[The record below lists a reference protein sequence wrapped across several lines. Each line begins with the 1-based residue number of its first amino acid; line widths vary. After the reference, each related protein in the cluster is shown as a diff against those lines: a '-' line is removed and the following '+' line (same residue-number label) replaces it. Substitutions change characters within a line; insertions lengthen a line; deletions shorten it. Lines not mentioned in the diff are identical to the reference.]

1 MNNGSMVNITLP
13 DNSIKAF
20 ESYPTGMDVAI
31 SISEGFARNC
41 VAMEID
47 GKRLDL
53 NQKIKEDCSL
63 QLITT
68 KDKKA
73 LEILRH
79 SAAHVM
85 AEAVQNLYPDALLT
99 IGPVVED
106 GFYYDIDMKPVSE
119 EDFPAIEAEMNNIIK
134 AKKTFERKVVTTEQA
149 LEIFKGNPYKTEL
162 INELTNSQAGQKIS
176 PNREQNTNQNIEH
189 NANNN
194 RYHEL
199 SLYQQGGFTD
209 LCRGPHIPNTGM
221 IKGIKLMKT
230 SGAYW
235 RADQS
240 KAQLQRLYGTAFFD
254 KKDLNAY
261 LHLIE
266 EAKKR
271 DHRKIGT
278 KLDLYSFHQEA
289 AGMPFFHAKGMEMW
303 NVLLEYWREEH
314 KRAGYVETK
323 TPVMLSRHLWEQ
335 SGHWENYRE
344 NMYTS
349 VVDEE
354 EYAIKPMNCPGGMIL
369 YKTGSYS
376 YRDLPLR
383 AGEIGLVHRHEKSGA
398 LSGLFRVRAFHQD
411 DAHIFMTPEQIEGE
425 ILGVLQLVNRIY
437 SRFGLGFHL
446 ELSTRPKKSIGSDA
460 QWEAATNG
468 LKNAMNKYGKDYVI
482 NEGDGAFY
490 GPKIDIHIKDAL
502 GRTWQCGTVQLD
514 MALPERF
521 DLWYKGADNEKHR
534 PIMIHRVIY
543 GSIERFFGI
552 LVEHFAGKF
561 PLWLAPVQ
569 AVILP
574 INDELSPYAHAVSS
588 QMSEHGI
595 RCEVDTRTESL
606 KKKIRDAQVNYTPL
620 IITIGDK
627 ERESLT
633 LSVRT
638 LDGNVTMGMTL
649 DGFIKPV
656 VKHIKNRLLEDIVL

>member
-1 MNNGSMVNITLP
+1 MINITLP
-13 DNSIKAF
+13 DNSIKSF
-20 ESYPTGMDVAI
+20 DSSPSGMDVAL

-47 GKRLDL
+47 GRLLDL
-53 NQKIKEDCSL
+53 NQKIQEDSL
-63 QLITT
+63 IRFITT
-68 KDKKA
+68 KDKEA
-73 LEILRH
+73 LDVLRH

-85 AEAVQNLYPDALLT
+85 AEAVQNLYPDAALT

-106 GFYYDIDMKPVSE
+106 GFYYDIDMPPVSE

-134 AKKTFERKVVTTEQA
+134 AKKSFERKVVTREEA

-162 INELTNSQAGQKIS
+162 IQELTAQSN
-176 PNREQNTNQNIEH
+176 EQ
-189 NANNN
+189 
-194 RYHEL
+194 EL
-199 SLYQQGGFTD
+199 SLYQQGGFID
-209 LCRGPHIPNTGM
+209 LCRGPHIPHTGM
-221 IKGIKLMKT
+221 LKGIKLMKT

-240 KAQLQRLYGTAFFD
+240 RAQLQRLYGTAFFD

-271 DHRKIGT
+271 DHRKLGT
-278 KLDLYSFHQEA
+278 RLDLYSFHQEA

-314 KRAGYVETK
+314 KRDGYVETK

-349 VVDEE
+349 VVDGE

-383 AGEIGLVHRHEKSGA
+383 AGEIGLVHRHEMSGA

-425 ILGVLQLVNRIY
+425 ILGVLHLVNRIY

-460 QWEAATNG
+460 QWEEATNG
-468 LKNAMNKYGKDYVI
+468 LKNALNKYGKEYMI

-521 DLWYKGADNEKHR
+521 DLSYKGADNDKHR

-552 LVEHFAGKF
+552 LVEHFAGRF

-574 INDELSPYAHAVSS
+574 INDDLAPHANSVS
-588 QMSEHGI
+588 QQLKEHGI

-620 IITIGDK
+620 IITIGEK
-627 ERESLT
+627 EQASST

-638 LDGNVTMGMTL
+638 LDGNVKMGMSMES
-649 DGFIKPV
+649 FITPV
-656 VKHIKNRLLEDIVL
+656 VSHIKKRVLEDIAL